1 MSHWTTRILV
11 CLFFLSLSI
20 AEEPTSKTKVPI
32 CGTYTIPCQKTGI
45 KFDYVFYGDLKTA
58 PTRVELITTNYK
70 EMQCKRLRM
79 ITRRVYQIQNMTY
92 AMFDKSYVMKPTL
105 ILQSTF
111 ITYSKPIVVDTV
123 TCKNGYKHLVEFDI
137 NDNFC
142 TDSDPSFD
150 YNALLNEL
158 GSYSTWN
165 LLFSSSALVMRD
177 TEQTIVRSSSSGCV
191 SFLVRYRVVV
201 QILVWGLFFLLLLAF
216 VSFFLLRRR
225 KPRFMPLATEPVEAP
240 EEPTN
245 SLFTLN
251 TFDRIQRQV

>member
-1 MSHWTTRILV
+1 MPSTL
-11 CLFFLSLSI
+11 
-20 AEEPTSKTKVPI
+20 
-32 CGTYTIPCQKTGI
+32 GI

-137 NDNFC
+137 KWVIHL
-142 TDSDPSFD
+142 SFP
-150 YNALLNEL
+150 
-158 GSYSTWN
+158 
-165 LLFSSSALVMRD
+165 LV
-177 TEQTIVRSSSSGCV
+177 TISVPTR
-191 SFLVRYRVVV
+191 
-201 QILVWGLFFLLLLAF
+201 I
-216 VSFFLLRRR
+216 RRLITTR
-225 KPRFMPLATEPVEAP
+225 C
-240 EEPTN
+240 
-245 SLFTLN
+245 
-251 TFDRIQRQV
+251 